1 MIIGLTGGIASG
13 KSTVSALLVNKGARL
28 VDADVIAR
36 EVMLPGHEVLAA
48 AAKQF
53 GKEILFPDGTLNRAK
68 LGEIVFQDPVAL
80 QTLNNLTHPAIRQEI
95 KDRMYSMEQE
105 EPKRLIIVDIPLLFE
120 SGLETL
126 FHEIVVVYVPRE
138 MQIARLIERNR
149 LSLEEAEARLNAQ
162 MDIEQKRNKA
172 DYIIDNSGDL
182 AYTEQQ
188 VAVFWDRLGL
198 S

>member
-36 EVMLPGHEVLAA
+36 EVMLPGHKVLAA

-53 GKEILFPDGTLNRAK
+53 GKEILFSDGTLNRAK

-95 KDRMYSMEQE
+95 KNRMYSMEQE

-138 MQIARLIERNR
+138 VQITRLMERNR